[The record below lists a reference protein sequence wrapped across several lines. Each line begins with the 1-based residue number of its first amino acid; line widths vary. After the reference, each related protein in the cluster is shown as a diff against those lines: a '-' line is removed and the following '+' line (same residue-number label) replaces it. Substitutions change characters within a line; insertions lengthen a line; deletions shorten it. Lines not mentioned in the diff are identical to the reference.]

1 MQSHAQV
8 TQKKGLPH
16 VVSEGFRIE
25 TPENGEVQVVQ
36 VVKYG
41 PKNPS
46 GGCLPGGPLSLVL
59 PFFTSGYP
67 LVN

>member
-16 VVSEGFRIE
+16 VVSEGFTIE

-46 GGCLPGGPLSLVL
+46 GDAFQVAH
-59 PFFTSGYP
+59 YP
-67 LVN
+67 WCSRFSQVVTLW